1 MAAGGD
7 GLAVGT
13 IDGGMQQ
20 RVAICRALVHDPEI
34 LLMDEPFGALDALTR
49 EEMSL
54 ELLRIWTERPKTIV
68 FVTHSVPEAV
78 LLSDRVV
85 VMSPRPGRI
94 IDIVPVRLTRPRS
107 FAQESLPEFQS
118 CAQRIRGHILD
129 RSVV

>member
-1 MAAGGD
+1 
-7 GLAVGT
+7 
-13 IDGGMQQ
+13 
-20 RVAICRALVHDPEI
+20 
-34 LLMDEPFGALDALTR
+34 
-49 EEMSL
+49 MSL

-118 CAQRIRGHILD
+118 CAQRIRGHILE